1 MINPIKDF
9 FSPNSD
15 TTNTDSQ
22 PTVNG
27 ATLDTIDEVRKRT
40 YHEAGYRDSTRNSG
54 SHMPLSICLQAVYAK
69 FQNEEKEDLEKQ
81 KVAKEPYE
89 KEQREKETELKTLE
103 VKHVGKQE
111 EVVKVDDKI
120 KTVKDGI
127 ETIKF
132 EINDL
137 AKDPE
142 KYHIKAKKGATAKF
156 WIGLLL
162 LLPISL
168 YLFTFYVSTSYSA
181 FFKKF
186 DAADTAIASVFD
198 PNAFEKAWNDGKL
211 EGWFVTLIPFVFLG
225 LGYLI
230 HMFGENKTWVNY
242 LKMVGLFLTTFVFDA
257 ILAYL
262 IEYKIYEINK
272 ELGTDKFGLSIA
284 FTKPQFWVII
294 FAGFVVYIIW
304 GIVFDFVMK
313 EHREKDTIKHEQQ
326 KRRKDIRIH
335 QDRIKDLE
343 KQRDGLTGEQ
353 NEIKE
358 SIAKVQIRIAH
369 LQKIID
375 GVVIP
380 SKEYVLYAS
389 EYMQGWITY
398 VFEKLY
404 ISRTEK
410 HNVAEECRTTYYSH
424 LEEVGAK
431 ADYQNSIYLPEL

>member
-1 MINPIKDF
+1 MLDQFKNLLSPKAGTNDTNGQPAING
-9 FSPNSD
+9 
-15 TTNTDSQ
+15 
-22 PTVNG
+22 TVPD
-27 ATLDTIDEVRKRT
+27 AIDETRKRT
-40 YHEAGYRDSTRNSG
+40 YHEAGYRDGTRNSG
-54 SHMPLSICLQAVYAK
+54 SHLPLSICLQAVYAK
-69 FQNEEKEDLEKQ
+69 FQNEEKEDVEKQ
-81 KVAKEPYE
+81 KVAKESYE

-103 VKHVGKQE
+103 VKQASKQE
-111 EVVKVDDKI
+111 QIVKVDDKI
-120 KTVKDGI
+120 KTIKDGI
-127 ETIKF
+127 EAISF

-181 FFKKF
+181 FFKQF
-186 DAADTAIASVFD
+186 EATNTALESVFD

-211 EGWFVTLIPFVFLG
+211 EGWFITLIPFVFLG

-230 HMFGENKTWVNY
+230 HMFGENKTWINY
-242 LKMVGLFLTTFVFDA
+242 LKMAGLFAITFLFDA

-262 IEYKIYEINK
+262 IEDKIYEVTK
-272 ELGTDKFGLSIA
+272 VFGDVKFSPSIA
-284 FTKPQFWVII
+284 FVKPEFWVII

-343 KQRDGLTGEQ
+343 KQKDGLIREQ

-358 SIAKVQIRIAH
+358 SIAKAQIRIAH

-380 SKEYVLYAS
+380 TKEYILYAS

-410 HNVAEECRTTYYSH
+410 HNVAEECRTAYYSH
-424 LEEVGAK
+424 LTAVGAEG
-431 ADYQNSIYLPEL
+431 DHQNSIYIPEL

>member
-1 MINPIKDF
+1 MTNPIKDF

-15 TTNTDSQ
+15 ATNADGQ
-22 PTVNG
+22 ATVNG
-27 ATLDTIDEVRKRT
+27 VALDTIDEARKRT

-69 FQNEEKEDLEKQ
+69 FQNEEKENVEKQ

-103 VKHVGKQE
+103 VKQTSKQE
-111 EVVKVDDKI
+111 QLVKVDDKI
-120 KTVKDGI
+120 KIVKDGI
-127 ETIKF
+127 EAINF

-142 KYHIKAKKGATAKF
+142 KYHINAKKGATAKF
-156 WIGLLL
+156 WIGVLL

-181 FFKKF
+181 FFKQF
-186 DAADTAIASVFD
+186 DAASTVMASVFD
-198 PNAFEKAWNDGKL
+198 AKAYEKAWNDGTL
-211 EGWFVTLIPFVFLG
+211 EGWFITLIPFIFLG

-230 HMFGENKTWVNY
+230 HMFYENKNWLNY
-242 LKMVGLFLTTFVFDA
+242 SKMAVLFAITFLFDV

-262 IEYKIYEINK
+262 IEEKIYEVNHTM
-272 ELGTDKFGLSIA
+272 EEKFDLKIA
-284 FTKPQFWVII
+284 FTKTQFWGII

-343 KQRDGLTGEQ
+343 KQKDGLISEQ
-353 NEIKE
+353 NEIKA
-358 SIAKVQIRIAH
+358 SIAKAQIRIAH

-410 HNVAEECRTTYYSH
+410 HNVAEECRTTYYTH
-424 LEEVGAK
+424 LDEVGAK

>member
-1 MINPIKDF
+1 MFNQIKNLLPLQSGTTDTDEQPAIN
-9 FSPNSD
+9 
-15 TTNTDSQ
+15 
-22 PTVNG
+22 G
-27 ATLDTIDEVRKRT
+27 TIPETIEEARKRT

-54 SHMPLSICLQAVYAK
+54 SHLPLSICLQAVYAK
-69 FQNEEKEDLEKQ
+69 FQNEEKELFEKQ

-89 KEQREKETELKTLE
+89 KEQREKEIELKALE
-103 VKHVGKQE
+103 VTQASKQVQ
-111 EVVKVDDKI
+111 VVKVDDKI
-120 KTVKDGI
+120 KGVKDGI
-127 ETIKF
+127 EAINF

-137 AKDPE
+137 ARDPE

-186 DAADTAIASVFD
+186 DATDTAIASVFD

-211 EGWFVTLIPFVFLG
+211 EGWFITLIPFVFLG

-230 HMFGENKTWVNY
+230 HMFGENKIWVNY
-242 LKMVGLFLTTFVFDA
+242 LKMAGLFFITFAFDA

-262 IEYKIYEINK
+262 IEGKIYEVTKVLN
-272 ELGTDKFGLSIA
+272 TDKFGLSIA
-284 FTKPQFWVII
+284 FAKPEFWVII

-343 KQRDGLTGEQ
+343 KEKDGLIKEQ

-358 SIAKVQIRIAH
+358 SIAKAQLRIAQ
-369 LQKIID
+369 LQRIID

-380 SKEYVLYAS
+380 TKEYMLYAS

-410 HNVAEECRTTYYSH
+410 HNVAEECTTTYNTH
-424 LEEVGAK
+424 LAEVGAK
-431 ADYQNSIYLPEL
+431 TDSQNSIYIPEL